1 MIFDIWLCIC
11 ILGHNF
17 KLQLQYIFWLNYNLL
32 NYFYGGIMSIS
43 KIYEYNSL
51 PDTGPVHKP
60 HFSVC
65 ALTEAAARPNSF

>member
-1 MIFDIWLCIC
+1 
-11 ILGHNF
+11 
-17 KLQLQYIFWLNYNLL
+17 
-32 NYFYGGIMSIS
+32 MSIS

-51 PDTGPVHKP
+51 PATGPVHKP